1 MDRLL
6 LGPRISRTSAAM
18 ARFIHTYGYKT
29 RLVKLLQTYSRT
41 DCSINRHFENEKG
54 QLCCPSLSRLFW
66 NDQVRAR
73 MGFMPAIC
81 QKRGV
86 PNTVKNRW
94 KSETV
99 DRVLSSVL
107 RCLDS
112 AMKHEARVN
121 WHVVSNESIRNN
133 AETCF
138 FWYCI
143 APMSCVNQ

>member
-6 LGPRISRTSAAM
+6 LGPRISRPSAAM

-29 RLVKLLQTYSRT
+29 RLVKLLQSYSRT

-54 QLCCPSLSRLFW
+54 QLCCASLSRLFW
-66 NDQVRAR
+66 NVQVRAR
-73 MGFMPAIC
+73 MCLMPAIC

-107 RCLDS
+107 RCLES
-112 AMKHEARVN
+112 AMKNEARVN
-121 WHVVSNESIRNN
+121 WHVVSNEPLRNN

>member
-6 LGPRISRTSAAM
+6 LGPRISRPSAAM

-29 RLVKLLQTYSRT
+29 RLVKLLQSYSRT

-54 QLCCPSLSRLFW
+54 QLCCASLSRLFW
-66 NDQVRAR
+66 NVQVRAR
-73 MGFMPAIC
+73 MCLMPAIC

-107 RCLDS
+107 RCLES
-112 AMKHEARVN
+112 AMKPEARVN
-121 WHVVSNESIRNN
+121 WHVVSNEPLRNN

>member
-6 LGPRISRTSAAM
+6 HGPRMSRTSAAM

-29 RLVKLLQTYSRT
+29 RLVKLLQSYSRT

-54 QLCCPSLSRLFW
+54 QLCWASWSRLFW
-66 NDQVRAR
+66 NEQVRAR
-73 MGFMPAIC
+73 MCLMPAIC

-86 PNTVKNRW
+86 PNTVKNTW

-99 DRVLSSVL
+99 GRVLSSVL
-107 RCLDS
+107 RCLES

-143 APMSCVNQ
+143 APVSCVNQ

>member
-6 LGPRISRTSAAM
+6 LGPRILRPSAAM

-29 RLVKLLQTYSRT
+29 RLVKLLQSYSRT

-54 QLCCPSLSRLFW
+54 QLCCASLSRLFW
-66 NDQVRAR
+66 NVQVRAR
-73 MGFMPAIC
+73 MCLMPAIC

-107 RCLDS
+107 RCLES

-121 WHVVSNESIRNN
+121 WHVVSNEPLRNN

>member
-6 LGPRISRTSAAM
+6 LGPRISRPSAAM

-29 RLVKLLQTYSRT
+29 RLVKLLQSYSRT
-41 DCSINRHFENEKG
+41 DCSINRHFENAKG
-54 QLCCPSLSRLFW
+54 QICCASLSRLFW
-66 NDQVRAR
+66 NVQVRAR
-73 MGFMPAIC
+73 MCLMPAIC

-99 DRVLSSVL
+99 DRVLSSAL
-107 RCLDS
+107 RCLES

-121 WHVVSNESIRNN
+121 WHVVSNEPLRNN

>member
-6 LGPRISRTSAAM
+6 LGPRISRPSAAM

-29 RLVKLLQTYSRT
+29 RLVKLLQSYSRT

-54 QLCCPSLSRLFW
+54 QLCCPSFSRLFW
-66 NDQVRAR
+66 NVQVRAR
-73 MGFMPAIC
+73 MWFMPAID

-99 DRVLSSVL
+99 DGVLSSVL
-107 RCLDS
+107 RCLES

-121 WHVVSNESIRNN
+121 WHVVSNEPLRNN